1 MIESKQLSKT
11 LRLLIG
17 LACFG
22 VAVLTLQP
30 FVSLFN
36 SFFLALIIVLSVTP
50 VLRWLKG
57 KGLPSWLSF
66 LLTLFAIIAVVVLL
80 VLFLAYSLGQLAEA
94 VPQYV
99 AQLDVAKDSLASRIA
114 NLGIDPA
121 PFQTFLDLIDPEK
134 LINLAADFLVGLVAT
149 ISDVVLVVAIIAFLL
164 VESFALPA
172 RLQKLAQFGA
182 ERWERVA
189 KFGADTRRYV
199 VITTYV
205 GAVTG
210 FGNAVLLLILGVDFA
225 ILWGVVAFLLS
236 YVPVVGFWLAA
247 IPPFVLALLEF
258 GLPTALL
265 VLLGFGLINGSA
277 ENIVKPK
284 LMGEGLDLA
293 PSVVFLSL
301 IFWTAIL
308 GPLGAILAL
317 PMTLAVKQLIL
328 EADEQNRWVAALIS
342 SVRSEKS
349 GTGGSQEAGENQA
362 NDEAV

>member
-1 MIESKQLSKT
+1 MIESRHFSKT

-30 FVSLFN
+30 FVNLFN
-36 SFFLALIIVLSVTP
+36 SFFLALIIVLSVAP
-50 VLRWLKG
+50 VSQWLRAR
-57 KGLPSWLSF
+57 GLPNWLAF
-66 LLTLFAIIAVVVLL
+66 LLTLFAIIAVVVAL

-94 VPQYV
+94 VPEYV
-99 AQLDVAKDSLASRIA
+99 AQLDVAKESLESWIV
-114 NLGIDPA
+114 NLGLAPA
-121 PFQTFLDLIDPEK
+121 PFRTFLDLIDPQR
-134 LINLAADFLVGLVAT
+134 LLNLVADFLAGLVAA
-149 ISDVVLVVAIIAFLL
+149 ISDVVLVVLIIAFLL
-164 VESFALPA
+164 VEAFSLPA
-172 RLQKLAQFGA
+172 RLEKLTPFGA
-182 ERWERVA
+182 ERWERAA
-189 KFGADTRRYV
+189 KFGGDTRRYV

-236 YVPVVGFWLAA
+236 YVPVVGFWLAL
-247 IPPFVLALLEF
+247 IPPFILALLEF
-258 GLPTALL
+258 GLPAALI
-265 VLLGFGLINGSA
+265 VLAGFVLINGSA

-317 PMTLAVKQLIL
+317 PMTMAVKQLL
-328 EADEQNRWVAALIS
+328 LQADEQNQWLAVLIS
-342 SVRSEKS
+342 SVGSEKA
-349 GTGGSQEAGENQA
+349 GADESQP
-362 NDEAV
+362 NDETSPASEE

>member
-1 MIESKQLSKT
+1 MVESKHLSKT

-17 LACFG
+17 LAGFG
-22 VAVLTLQP
+22 VAAIVLQP

-36 SFFLALIIVLSVTP
+36 SFFLALILVLSVAP
-50 VLRWLKG
+50 VLHWLKG
-57 KGLPSWLSF
+57 KGLPNWLAF
-66 LLTLFAIIAVVVLL
+66 LLTLLAIIAVVVALM
-80 VLFLAYSLGQLAEA
+80 LFLAFSLGQLAEA
-94 VPQYV
+94 VPEYV
-99 AQLDVAKDSLASRIA
+99 AQLDVAKTSLESWIA
-114 NLGIDPA
+114 GLGIDPA
-121 PFQTFLDLIDPEK
+121 PFQVFLDLVEPQK
-134 LINLAADFLVGLVAT
+134 LIGLAADFVIGLVGT
-149 ISDVVLVVAIIAFLL
+149 ISDIVLVVLIIAFLL
-164 VESFALPA
+164 VESFNLPA
-172 RLQKLAQFGA
+172 RLKKLARFGA
-182 ERWERVA
+182 ERWERAA

-236 YVPVVGFWLAA
+236 YIPVVGFWLAL

-258 GLPTALL
+258 GLPTALI
-265 VLLGFGLINGSA
+265 VLAGFVLINGSA

-317 PMTLAVKQLIL
+317 PMTMAVKQLIL
-328 EADEQNRWVAALIS
+328 ESDEQNRWMAALIS
-342 SVRSEKS
+342 SVDREEVDA
-349 GTGGSQEAGENQA
+349 TGSQAD
-362 NDEAV
+362 DEAIQPSEE

>member
-1 MIESKQLSKT
+1 MRMNESKHLSKT

-17 LACFG
+17 LASFG
-22 VAVLTLQP
+22 IAVITLQP

-36 SFFLALIIVLSVTP
+36 SFFLALILVLSVAP
-50 VLRWLKG
+50 VLHWLKG
-57 KGLPSWLSF
+57 KGLPNWLAF
-66 LLTLFAIIAVVVLL
+66 LLALFAIIAIVVILM
-80 VLFLAYSLGQLAEA
+80 LFLAYSLGRLAEA
-94 VPQYV
+94 VPEYV
-99 AQLDVAKDSLASRIA
+99 AQLDVAKDSFAGWIA

-121 PFQTFLDLIDPEK
+121 PFQTFLDLIEPQK
-134 LINLAADFLVGLVAT
+134 LIGLVADFLAGLVAT
-149 ISDVVLVVAIIAFLL
+149 ISDVVLVVLIIAFLL
-164 VESFALPA
+164 VESFNLPA

-182 ERWERVA
+182 GRWDRAV
-189 KFGADTRRYV
+189 KFGTDTRRYV

-225 ILWGVVAFLLS
+225 VLWGVVAFLLS
-236 YVPVVGFWLAA
+236 YVPVVGFWLAL
-247 IPPFVLALLEF
+247 IPPFILALLEF
-258 GLPTALL
+258 GLPTALI
-265 VLLGFGLINGSA
+265 VLAGFVLINGSA

-317 PMTLAVKQLIL
+317 PMTMAVKQLL
-328 EADEQNRWVAALIS
+328 LQADEQNQWVAALIS
-342 SVRSEKS
+342 SVGPERAGADESMVDA
-349 GTGGSQEAGENQA
+349 EAHQA
-362 NDEAV
+362 N

>member
-1 MIESKQLSKT
+1 MIESMNLSKT
-11 LRLLIG
+11 LRLLVG
-17 LACFG
+17 LACFS
-22 VAVLTLQP
+22 VAVIALQP

-36 SFFLALIIVLSVTP
+36 SVFLALILVLCVAP
-50 VLRWLKG
+50 VLHWLKG
-57 KGLPSWLSF
+57 KGLPSWLAF
-66 LLTLFAIIAVVVLL
+66 LLTLFAIIGIVVIL

-94 VPQYV
+94 VPEYV
-99 AQLDVAKDSLASRIA
+99 AQLDVAKASLASRIA

-121 PFQTFLDLIDPEK
+121 PFQTFLQLIDPQN
-134 LINLAADFLVGLVAT
+134 LINLIADFMGGLVAT
-149 ISDVVLVVAIIAFLL
+149 ISDVVLVVLIIAFLL
-164 VESFALPA
+164 VESLSMPA
-172 RLQKLAQFGA
+172 RLEKLAQFGA
-182 ERWERVA
+182 ERWERAA
-189 KFGADTRRYV
+189 KFGADIRRYL

-210 FGNAVLLLILGVDFA
+210 FGNAVLLLILGIDFA
-225 ILWGVVAFLLS
+225 VLWGVVAFLLS

-258 GLPTALL
+258 GLPAALL

-308 GPLGAILAL
+308 GPLGAILAV
-317 PMTLAVKQLIL
+317 PMTMAVKQLIL
-328 EADEQNRWVAALIS
+328 ETDEQNRWLAALIS
-342 SVRSEKS
+342 SVGSERA
-349 GTGGSQEAGENQA
+349 GTAESQA
-362 NDEAV
+362 NDQGSPDSEE